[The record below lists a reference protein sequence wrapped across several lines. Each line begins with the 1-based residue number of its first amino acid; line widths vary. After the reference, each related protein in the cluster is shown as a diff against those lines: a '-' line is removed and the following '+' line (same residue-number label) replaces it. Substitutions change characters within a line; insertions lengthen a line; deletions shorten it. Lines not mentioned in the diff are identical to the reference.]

1 MSYIQTI
8 TPALLQGAI
17 ISLELFALTLIFSL
31 PLGLPIALGE
41 NSKLPPLRWFC
52 KVYVLVFR
60 GTPLMLQLFFF
71 YYFFPICLNIRMDA
85 FPTAVLTFALNYA
98 AYFAEIYRVRHR
110 FAPDVSHRDSADFQ
124 RGHRS
129 GEGHG
134 AGVGNCPGGYY
145 ESVQKH
151 REQRW
156 FADGIRN
163 RGGHVSGI
171 LLPGDLPA
179 GEIGKEDVPV
189 RRKGGLEWHCWK

>member
-41 NSKLPPLRWFC
+41 NSKLSPLRWFC

-85 FPTAVLTFALNYA
+85 FPTAVITFALNYA
-98 AYFAEIYRVRHR
+98 AYLDRKLAGAELRASMRVSTKPRI
-110 FAPDVSHRDSADFQ
+110 PWD
-124 RGHRS
+124 
-129 GEGHG
+129 
-134 AGVGNCPGGYY
+134 
-145 ESVQKH
+145 
-151 REQRW
+151 
-156 FADGIRN
+156 
-163 RGGHVSGI
+163 
-171 LLPGDLPA
+171 
-179 GEIGKEDVPV
+179 
-189 RRKGGLEWHCWK
+189 